1 MPILRLLFWLFLV
14 GAAWLFRLSYI
25 GWLGPWILSVVIV
38 LPLIILALSL
48 PSMLALDIQ
57 LQAPDY
63 ALRAR
68 DAYFSVLFSNPRLMP
83 VHSVVLHLQLINRY
97 TGEKW
102 KQNFIFRN
110 LETSRCELPLPTQ
123 FCGTI
128 NCSILSCDIRDAFG
142 LFSIRRKFKSDCSC
156 AVLPDAVPS
165 DESVNFEAALST
177 SHVLKPK
184 YGGGFAEEHELRGYR
199 PGDLPN
205 SIHWKLSSKMDDL
218 IVREA
223 LVPENSTIYVV
234 LVQAGENDRG
244 LEVLRW
250 LSHELIML
258 EEPHVIVA
266 DTLYPVGNDEETDA
280 ALASLL
286 SWPLRDPCGYN
297 AKQARCVFLISGR
310 EVRVE

>member
-1 MPILRLLFWLFLV
+1 MPLLRLVFWLFLV

-38 LPLIILALSL
+38 LPLIVLGLSL

-63 ALRAR
+63 ALHSR
-68 DAYFSVLFSNPRLMP
+68 DASYSVLFSNPRLFP
-83 VHSVVLHLQLINRY
+83 VHSVVVHLQLQNRY

-102 KQNFIFRN
+102 KQNYIFRN
-110 LETSRCELPLPTQ
+110 IETSRSELPLPTE
-123 FCGTI
+123 FCGMI
-128 NCSILSCDIRDAFG
+128 CCGIISCDIRDAFG
-142 LFSIRRKFKSDCSC
+142 LFSIRRKFKTECRC

-165 DESVNFEAALST
+165 GEPVNFETALST

-234 LVQAGENDRG
+234 LVHAGEQDHG

-250 LSHELIML
+250 LSHELL
-258 EEPHVIVA
+258 LREEPHVIVA
-266 DTLYPVGNDEETDA
+266 DSHYPVGNDEETDA

-286 SWPLRDPCGYN
+286 SWPLREPCGYD